1 MVNDWDDDGAFEDLA
16 NRPIEDADL
25 EERDPFD
32 LSRALEGAALEHL
45 HPDVKR
51 MVLHSK
57 FEPSGDQ
64 PKAIEKLISQ
74 LENGQ
79 ERCVLLGVTG
89 SGKTYAMAQVIQ
101 KLNIP
106 TLIIS
111 HNKTLARQLYHEMA
125 GYFPENAV
133 DYYVSHYDYYQPEAY
148 LAKRD
153 MYIEKELSVNERIE
167 QERFATIASLV
178 TRPDCVIVSS
188 VSCIYGLNPPETFLE
203 YHVRVHVGQEIET
216 SDLLRELITLQ
227 YKRTTTDLSRG
238 DCRVR
243 GEVVDVW
250 MPSRDDPLRI
260 QFDFNGITKV
270 SVCDPVSWDVLD
282 ELDEAWIHP
291 KEFYMT
297 SPERLEA
304 ALVSIEDELD
314 DRVAHFASQGKEL
327 ERHRIDQ
334 RTRYDLEMIRE
345 IGHCQSI
352 ENYSLHFD
360 GRERGQRPH
369 CLLDFFAACAKQF
382 HGDPSKFLVI
392 MDESHVTLP
401 QVGGMYYGDRSRK
414 ESLIDFGFRLPT
426 AADNRPLKIPEFQ
439 KLVPQMVYVS
449 ATPGERE
456 LRHLCELTNQPLPKG
471 LLHAQS
477 GGGAGPRDIEK
488 KHPDSESLY
497 HMVQH
502 IDGIAKMEIRPTG
515 LLDPEIEVR
524 PTSGQM
530 ADLLSE
536 INAGVENGE
545 RTLVTVLTIKF
556 AEEVAEYLK
565 RMGVKAHHLHSE
577 IDTIERTEIINA
589 LRIGHIDVIV
599 GINLLR
605 EGLDLPEVSL
615 VAIFDADRQGFLRN
629 ERSLL
634 QTIGRAAR
642 NLNGHV
648 ILYADSM
655 SQAMKA
661 AITQTLE
668 RRERQQAHNEANN
681 IIPRSIVKELPKM
694 NSDLDDLIAGTSS
707 SKDGSRRLVAKK
719 GGRKEGDWAQRL
731 NLAQAP
737 GHQEPGKMAPVAYN
751 QIIQLEIQIF
761 NWPMTNHQTL
771 GTSHHPKLT
780 ICSKNSNLQCK
791 LLRRTWISK
800 KQQDSGIEFSSLNN
814 CDHTLRVC
822 VEQVWA
828 GSCAGGGWMLHGHPT
843 R

>member
-1 MVNDWDDDGAFEDLA
+1 MVEQWDDDGAFEDQA
-16 NRPIEDADL
+16 NIDVGFGDL
-25 EERDPFD
+25 TERDPFD

-45 HPDVKR
+45 HPDKKR
-51 MVLHSK
+51 LNLHSE
-57 FEPSGDQ
+57 FQPSGDQ

-79 ERCVLLGVTG
+79 ERSVLLGVTG

-101 KLNIP
+101 HLNIP

-111 HNKTLARQLYHEMA
+111 HNKTLARQLYQEMA

-133 DYYVSHYDYYQPEAY
+133 DYFVSHYDYYQPEAY

-153 MYIEKELSVNERIE
+153 LYIDKELSINERIE
-167 QERFATIASLV
+167 QERFAAVASLV

-203 YHVRVHVGQEIET
+203 YHVRVHVGQHIET
-216 SDLLRELITLQ
+216 SDLLRELIVLQ
-227 YKRTTTDLSRG
+227 YKRTTVDLSRG
-238 DCRVR
+238 ECRLR
-243 GEVVDVW
+243 GEVLDVW

-260 QFDFNGITKV
+260 QFDFDGVTKIQ
-270 SVCDPVSWDVLD
+270 VCDPVTWEVLD
-282 ELDEAWIHP
+282 SLDEAWIHP
-291 KEFYMT
+291 KEFFMT
-297 SPERLEA
+297 SPERYEA
-304 ALVSIEDELD
+304 ALGSIEDELD
-314 DRVAHFASQGKEL
+314 DRIAHYSSLGHEL
-327 ERHRIDQ
+327 ERHRIEQ

-345 IGHCQSI
+345 IGHCQSM

-360 GRERGQRPH
+360 GRERGQRPY

-382 HGDPSKFLVI
+382 HGNPDKFLVI

-414 ESLIDFGFRLPT
+414 ESLIEHGFRLPT

-456 LRHLCELTNQPLPKG
+456 LRHLCEITGQSLPNG
-471 LLHAQS
+471 LLHAKS
-477 GGGAGPRDIEK
+477 GGGAGQADRDK

-524 PTSGQM
+524 PTSGQV

-536 INAGVENGE
+536 INIRIERGE

-556 AEEVAEYLK
+556 AEEVSQYLNQ
-565 RMGVKAHHLHSE
+565 MGVKAHYLHSE

-605 EGLDLPEVSL
+605 EGLDIPEVSL

-642 NLNGHV
+642 NVNGHV
-648 ILYADSM
+648 LLYADSM
-655 SQAMKA
+655 SPAMRA
-661 AITQTLE
+661 SIQQTLE
-668 RRERQQAHNEANN
+668 RRERQQASNEANGV
-681 IIPRSIVKELPKM
+681 IPKTIQKALPKM
-694 NSDLDDLIAGTSS
+694 NSDIDDLIAGTST
-707 SKDGSRRLVAKK
+707 SKDGTRRLIAKK
-719 GGRKEGDWAQRL
+719 GGRKEGDWAQKL
-731 NLAQAP
+731 NLGAGAWAAGDGQD
-737 GHQEPGKMAPVAYN
+737 GSSGQNTNNSIEKSN
-751 QIIQLEIQIF
+751 IQLTYDEPDDVLSGLEPSQIQDL
-761 NWPMTNHQTL
+761 L
-771 GTSHHPKLT
+771 GELRSAMKEAA
-780 ICSKNSNLQCK
+780 KNLDFEEAAR
-791 LLRRTWISK
+791 LR
-800 KQQDSGIEFSSLNN
+800 D
-814 CDHTLRVC
+814 RVFEL
-822 VEQVWA
+822 EQR
-828 GSCAGGGWMLHGHPT
+828 L
-843 R
+843 

>member
-1 MVNDWDDDGAFEDLA
+1 MVEQWDDEGVFEDQA
-16 NRPIEDADL
+16 NIDVGLGDL
-25 EERDPFD
+25 TERDPFD

-45 HPDVKR
+45 HPDKKR
-51 MVLHSK
+51 LNLHSE
-57 FEPSGDQ
+57 FQPSGDQ

-79 ERCVLLGVTG
+79 ERSVLLGVTG

-101 KLNIP
+101 HLNIP

-111 HNKTLARQLYHEMA
+111 HNKTLARQLYQEMA

-133 DYYVSHYDYYQPEAY
+133 EYSVSHYAYYQPEAY

-153 MYIEKELSVNERIE
+153 LYIDKELSINERIE
-167 QERFATIASLV
+167 QERFAAVASLV

-203 YHVRVHVGQEIET
+203 YHVRVHVGQHIET
-216 SDLLRELITLQ
+216 SDLLRELIVLQ
-227 YKRTTTDLSRG
+227 YKRTTVDLSRG
-238 DCRVR
+238 ECRLR
-243 GEVVDVW
+243 GEVLDVW

-260 QFDFNGITKV
+260 QFDFDGVTKIQ
-270 SVCDPVSWDVLD
+270 VCDPVTWEVLD
-282 ELDEAWIHP
+282 SLDEAWIHP
-291 KEFYMT
+291 KEFFMT
-297 SPERLEA
+297 SPERYEA
-304 ALVSIEDELD
+304 ALGSIEDELD
-314 DRVAHFASQGKEL
+314 DRIAHYSSLGHEL
-327 ERHRIDQ
+327 ERHRIEQ

-345 IGHCQSI
+345 IGHCQSM

-360 GRERGQRPH
+360 GRERGQRPY

-382 HGDPSKFLVI
+382 HGNPDKFLVI

-414 ESLIDFGFRLPT
+414 ESLIEHGFRLPT

-456 LRHLCELTNQPLPKG
+456 LRHLCEITGQSLPNG
-471 LLHAQS
+471 LLHAKS
-477 GGGAGPRDIEK
+477 GGGAGQADRDK

-524 PTSGQM
+524 PTSGQV

-536 INAGVENGE
+536 INIRIERGE

-556 AEEVAEYLK
+556 AEEVSQYLNQ
-565 RMGVKAHHLHSE
+565 MGVKAHYLHSE

-605 EGLDLPEVSL
+605 EGLDIPEVSL

-642 NLNGHV
+642 NVNGHV
-648 ILYADSM
+648 LLYADSM
-655 SQAMKA
+655 SPAMRA
-661 AITQTLE
+661 SIQQTLE
-668 RRERQQAHNEANN
+668 RRERQQASNEANGV
-681 IIPRSIVKELPKM
+681 IPKTIQKALPKM
-694 NSDLDDLIAGTSS
+694 NSDIDDLIAGTST
-707 SKDGSRRLVAKK
+707 SKDGTRRLIAKK
-719 GGRKEGDWAQRL
+719 GGRKEGDWAQKL
-731 NLAQAP
+731 NLGAGAWAAGDGQD
-737 GHQEPGKMAPVAYN
+737 GSSGQNTNNSIEKSN
-751 QIIQLEIQIF
+751 IQLTYDEPDDVLSGLEPSQIQDL
-761 NWPMTNHQTL
+761 L
-771 GTSHHPKLT
+771 GELRSAMKEAA
-780 ICSKNSNLQCK
+780 KNLDFEEAAR
-791 LLRRTWISK
+791 LR
-800 KQQDSGIEFSSLNN
+800 D
-814 CDHTLRVC
+814 RVFEL
-822 VEQVWA
+822 EQR
-828 GSCAGGGWMLHGHPT
+828 L
-843 R
+843 